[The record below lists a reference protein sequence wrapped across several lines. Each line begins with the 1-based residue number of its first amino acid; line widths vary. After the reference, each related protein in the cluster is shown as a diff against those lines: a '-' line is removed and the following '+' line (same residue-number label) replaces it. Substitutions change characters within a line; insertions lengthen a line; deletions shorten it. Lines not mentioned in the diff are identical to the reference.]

1 MSSTCILERSTR
13 NAVYDNDQGLSL
25 LENQK
30 ERNKE
35 EEEEKEKY
43 SQII

>member
-1 MSSTCILERSTR
+1 MSSTSILERSTR
-13 NAVYDNDQGLSL
+13 NAVYDDDQGLSL

-35 EEEEKEKY
+35 EDEDKKKY